1 MLTQD
6 AADLLVGPAGTV
18 VLLKLLWR
26 GNSAT
31 LPLQRVLTYA
41 DVC

>member
-26 GNSAT
+26 GNTEALS
-31 LPLQRVLTYA
+31 Y
-41 DVC
+41 